1 MDWLKKQYGRIKI
14 KLKTNLPVLLVA
26 VLILLFFVFYLY
38 NNIVYSVQSGEG
50 GVLYR
55 RFVGGTVVDKV
66 YPEGIHFI
74 FPWDKMYIYN
84 IRIQQVPY
92 ELEVLTKNGMLVSLS
107 LSIRYYP
114 ERDLLGVLHKVVG
127 PQYVQTVIIP
137 EIEHVLRVIIGQMSA
152 EDVYTTKRSIIEN
165 YLNEAIEKVH
175 RRFISVDNVIIKKIT
190 LPAYVG
196 KAIQKKIEQKHLAL
210 AHQFKIERQ
219 QREKVRKRIEGE
231 GMRDYNTI
239 VNSSLS
245 PEILQWMAIQAT
257 LELAKS
263 DNTKVVVVGSGKQGL
278 PVFGNLI
285 LDAPGSFSFLPDEKK
300 ALIPNGEK
308 NPADSIDTMDKAD
321 TIQTNEKKED
331 ASEKTGEE
339 GIPGKTSKFGT
350 SSKIP

>member
-219 QREKVRKRIEGE
+219 QKGE
-231 GMRDYNTI
+231 
-239 VNSSLS
+239 S
-245 PEILQWMAIQAT
+245 Q
-257 LELAKS
+257 
-263 DNTKVVVVGSGKQGL
+263 
-278 PVFGNLI
+278 
-285 LDAPGSFSFLPDEKK
+285 K
-300 ALIPNGEK
+300 AY
-308 NPADSIDTMDKAD
+308 
-321 TIQTNEKKED
+321 
-331 ASEKTGEE
+331 
-339 GIPGKTSKFGT
+339 
-350 SSKIP
+350 